1 MILDDFI
8 YSFGIAWMNGERATL
23 LLNEQKDRFLIISKT
38 FEVSG
43 HMRDLVICQSTT
55 NRPIYGD
62 WILHFT
68 SVAYLYDHQVEM
80 LKREPA
86 LSEVCSDTD
95 IVPDYAQEHFE
106 RSYLSWLL
114 NLPSENKFSKAEGK
128 PSDLL
133 LPEGSKLNIPQHK
146 VIIDA
151 ISALMDKREPFNTI
165 AVVEELVRTQ
175 KHDAAGGNYY
185 MDIIDEQS

>member
-23 LLNEQKDRFLIISKT
+23 LLNEQKDRFQIISKT
-38 FEVSG
+38 FEFSG
-43 HMRDLVICQSTT
+43 HMRDLNIFQSTT

-62 WILHFT
+62 WVLHFT
-68 SVAYLYDHQVEM
+68 SVAYLYNHQVDM
-80 LKREPA
+80 LRREPA
-86 LSEVCSDTD
+86 LSEICTGVD

-114 NLPSENKFSKAEGK
+114 NLPKDNKFSKAEGR

-133 LPEGSKLNIPQHK
+133 LPEGSTLNIPQHQA
-146 VIIDA
+146 IIKA
-151 ISALMDKREPFNTI
+151 IATLVDKRQPFNSI
-165 AVVEELVRTQ
+165 SVVEELVRTQ
-175 KHDAAGGNYY
+175 QHDAAGGNYY